1 MANHADSPLRE
12 EVQRYLTGCEY
23 LLAAAAIPPPF
34 TKEELELIRFY
45 VAEVGKIPSVSAK
58 T

>member
-1 MANHADSPLRE
+1 MANHADSTLRA

-23 LLAAAAIPPPF
+23 LLAAATSPPPF
-34 TKEELELIRFY
+34 SEEELELIRFY
-45 VAEVGKIPSVSAK
+45 LAEVGKIPSVSAK